1 MTHYDIK
8 IDELKICYVT
18 DIENLMKFEGAEA
31 RKFIDCFGYRFYRII
46 NDRFR
51 FFFDIM
57 LDGEQVAQMKFWH
70 YTDLNNKVIYV
81 YFKVANA
88 VLYDK
93 NRFAE
98 VLKLPTL
105 LNLVFNNFTSIDLA
119 CDSTQNF
126 PSLIKKMMRDKEVT
140 TIINGKAIHD
150 RKTLLQGV
158 TFDYSTTLSRLVH
171 PTITIR
177 QKKAITNKCDGI
189 IIQAYNKKAEIENK
203 SNKRYILDYYGN
215 PKHLY
220 RLEVRLHY
228 QELKDYF
235 ARQYIVP
242 TTEVVLDGDLLTDMF
257 LYHLGAVVRFT
268 RCRRKILWQDLIG
281 CNVRG

>member
-8 IDELKICYVT
+8 IDELKICYVA
-18 DIENLMKFEGAEA
+18 DVENLMKFG
-31 RKFIDCFGYRFYRII
+31 
-46 NDRFR
+46 
-51 FFFDIM
+51 
-57 LDGEQVAQMKFWH
+57 H
-70 YTDLNNKVIYV
+70 YIDLNDKVVYV
-81 YFKVANA
+81 YFKVTNA

-93 NRFAE
+93 DRLAE
-98 VLKLPTL
+98 VLELPTL

-126 PSLIKKMMRDKEVT
+126 TSLIKKMMRDKEVT
-140 TIINGKAIHD
+140 TVIN
-150 RKTLLQGV
+150 
-158 TFDYSTTLSRLVH
+158 
-171 PTITIR
+171 
-177 QKKAITNKCDGI
+177 
-189 IIQAYNKKAEIENK
+189 
-203 SNKRYILDYYGN
+203 GN

-242 TTEVVLDGDLLTDMF
+242 TTEVILDGDLLTDMF

-268 RCRRKILWQDLIG
+268 RGRRKILWQDLIG